1 MEISSLYM
9 SIFNTNKEISLDLSV
24 YPSKIK
30 SDFRFLGLFMYI
42 KRTLE
47 QTFLEA
53 SSYYPVLALCG
64 QRQVGKSTMLNTI
77 KEKDRKYVTLDDRNA
92 RRLAENDP
100 ELFFETYGN
109 KLIIDEF
116 QRVPDLLL
124 EIKKIV
130 DAKALNNKDNNG
142 MFWLTGSQQFR
153 MMKSISETLAGRVGI
168 FSFSSFSQSELSNI
182 ARPAFSAE
190 IAELKQRTPVKELTS
205 VHSVYERIFR
215 GGMPKL
221 NTSKIPRDRFFMDYV
236 TTYLERDIHDLEQVG
251 KLDEFYN
258 FLVFMAA
265 RTGQELKYDE
275 IAKNIGISAP
285 TAKSWVSILERSGII
300 FILHPYHTNITNRLV
315 KTPKVYFLD
324 TGLAAYLCRWPNAE
338 TLENGAMSG
347 AFFETFVVSEI
358 VKSYYNTGK
367 DLNLYY
373 YRDIDKKEIDLL
385 IVNAD
390 GITPIEIKKAKS
402 PSDAAKNFSVLKK
415 LNIQIKTGLVLCMA
429 DELVPYNKDAWLCPI
444 SLI

>member
-1 MEISSLYM
+1 
-9 SIFNTNKEISLDLSV
+9 
-24 YPSKIK
+24 
-30 SDFRFLGLFMYI
+30 MYI

-53 SSYYPVLALCG
+53 NSYYPVLALCG

-275 IAKNIGISAP
+275 IAKNIDISAP

-324 TGLAAYLCRWPNAE
+324 TGLAADLCRWPNAE

-402 PSDAAKNFSVLKK
+402 PSDAGKNFSVLKK

>member
-1 MEISSLYM
+1 
-9 SIFNTNKEISLDLSV
+9 
-24 YPSKIK
+24 
-30 SDFRFLGLFMYI
+30 MYI

-47 QTFLEA
+47 QPFLEA
-53 SSYYPVLALCG
+53 NSYYPVLALCG

-130 DAKALNNKDNNG
+130 DAKAINNENNNG

-153 MMKSISETLAGRVGI
+153 MMKTISETLAGRVGI
-168 FSFSSFSQSELSNI
+168 FSFSSFSQSELSSI
-182 ARPAFSAE
+182 VRPAFSAE
-190 IAELKQRTPVKELTS
+190 ISELKQREPVKELTS
-205 VHSVYERIFR
+205 IHSVYERIFK

-221 NTSKIPRDRFFMDYV
+221 NTSKIPRERFFMDYV
-236 TTYLERDIHDLEQVG
+236 NTYLERDIHDLEQVG
-251 KLDEFYN
+251 KLNEFYN

-285 TAKSWVSILERSGII
+285 TAKAWVSILERSGII
-300 FILHPYHTNITNRLV
+300 FILHPYYTNITNRLV
-315 KTPKVYFLD
+315 KTPKVYFID

-402 PSDAAKNFSVLKK
+402 PSDADKNFSVLKK

-429 DELVPYNKDAWLCPI
+429 DELVPFNKDVWLCPI

>member
-1 MEISSLYM
+1 
-9 SIFNTNKEISLDLSV
+9 
-24 YPSKIK
+24 
-30 SDFRFLGLFMYI
+30 MYI

-47 QTFLEA
+47 QTFLES

-64 QRQVGKSTMLNTI
+64 QRQVGKSTMLNAI
-77 KEKDRKYVTLDDRNA
+77 KEKDRRYVTLDDRTA
-92 RRLAENDP
+92 RHLAETDP
-100 ELFFETYGN
+100 ELFFETYGT

-130 DAKALNNKDNNG
+130 DAKALSGSDNNE

-168 FSFSSFSQSELSNI
+168 FSFSSFSQSELAGI
-182 ARPAFSAE
+182 PRDAFSAE
-190 IAELKQRTPVKELTS
+190 ISNLKQKKPVETLKSLND
-205 VHSVYERIFR
+205 VFERIFK

-221 NTSKIPRDRFFMDYV
+221 NASRIPRERFFMDYIN
-236 TTYLERDIHDLEQVG
+236 TYIERDIHDLEQVG
-251 KLDEFYN
+251 KLNEFYN

-275 IAKNIGISAP
+275 IAKNVGVSAP
-285 TAKSWVSILERSGII
+285 TAKVWVTMLERSGII
-300 FILHPYHTNITNRLV
+300 FILHPYYNNITSRLV
-315 KTPKVYFLD
+315 KTPKVYFMD
-324 TGLAAYLCRWPNAE
+324 TGLAAYLCRWPSAE
-338 TLENGAMSG
+338 TLANGAMAG
-347 AFFETFVVSEI
+347 AFFETFVISEI

-373 YRDIDKKEIDLL
+373 YRDIDKKEIDLF

-390 GITPIEIKKAKS
+390 GVYPIEIKKAKN
-402 PSDAAKNFSVLKK
+402 PNDADKNFGVLKK
-415 LNIQIKTGLVLCMA
+415 LSIPVKPALILCMA
-429 DELVPYNKDAWLCPI
+429 DELVPYNRDTWLCPI